1 MSATRIFTLALVV
14 LVVMFLVYRVT
25 FLKTLVVG
33 A

>member
-1 MSATRIFTLALVV
+1 MGKGHLVTIALVT

>member
-14 LVVMFLVYRVT
+14 LVVMFLVYRVS
-25 FLKTLVVG
+25 FLKNLVVG